1 MPTVSE
7 TLPGFHRVLGSY
19 GVLAPAKT
27 PRPIVN
33 QVGQEIVRLVNTPE
47 IREPLQAIGLMTAP
61 LAGEDY
67 HKVLLDQ
74 IDALSS
80 LVHSIGIR
88 AK

>member
-19 GVLAPAKT
+19 GVLALAPA
-27 PRPIVN
+27 PI
-33 QVGQEIVRLVNTPE
+33 
-47 IREPLQAIGLMTAP
+47 
-61 LAGEDY
+61 AGADY

-74 IDALSS
+74 IEALSS
-80 LVHSIGIR
+80 MVSGIGLR